1 MRGFFVTAI
10 VACAAGAAS
19 AQVLVY
25 DNNSNNHYA
34 QAGAA
39 TAGLGPV
46 TVATAANFNTL
57 LTSGTWQV
65 VAVDCPSTFPSDNW
79 AGLAAYI
86 GSGDTRVVMSF
97 WDWDG
102 SPFAGIRTAFGAT
115 SVQDFSTVGRTL
127 SPAATPFGTAIFDG
141 VAGVPH
147 SDWSDSWFD
156 DGDAFA
162 MAAGGEEGAIMSGFA
177 NPAIF
182 RGNGGRTI
190 ASFVLDEWS
199 GDGAPKLWENMI
211 RSVIPAPSTGLALAF
226 AGIAA
231 GRRRR

>member
-1 MRGFFVTAI
+1 MRTAI
-10 VACAAGAAS
+10 LFAIMAGAAATAS

-25 DNNSNNHYA
+25 DQNSNNHYA

-39 TAGLGPV
+39 GAGLGAV
-46 TVATAANFNTL
+46 TVADASNFNTL
-57 LTSGTWQV
+57 LTTGTWQV

-79 AGLAAYI
+79 AGLAAYV
-86 GSGDTRVVMSF
+86 SGGGRAVMSF

-102 SPFAGIRTAFGAT
+102 SSFGGVRTAFGAT
-115 SVQDFSTVGRTL
+115 SVQTFSTVGRTL
-127 SPAATPFGTAIFDG
+127 SPAATALGTQLFDG

-147 SDWSDSWFD
+147 SDWSDAWGD

-162 MAAGGEEGAIMSGFA
+162 MAAGGEAGAIMSGFA

-190 ASFVLDEWS
+190 ASFVIDEWR
-199 GDGAPKLWENMI
+199 GDGAPRLWQNMM
-211 RSVIPAPSTGLALAF
+211 RSVIPAPSTGLAFAVAGLA
-226 AGIAA
+226 AA
-231 GRRRR
+231 RRRR